1 MTMTGA
7 PVVLTEKLR
16 KPEPAG
22 LSRRRLEDRL
32 LNDTRSRLHLVVAP
46 PGSGKTTLLAAVA
59 AATSSPVAW
68 YRVTAD
74 DAAEPALVA
83 HLGRALDEALQ
94 IGHAAA
100 TMSDLLE
107 ALEAWPGA
115 SAVLILDDLHE
126 VAGSRAERALEQFIE
141 LRPHG
146 LRVLVGSRRQPE
158 INIPRLRVSGLLQ
171 EISSEDL
178 RFRSWEVEELFQAV
192 FHEPLSPES
201 AAALTRRTGGW
212 AAGLQLFHLATAGRS
227 AVDRQR
233 AVDDLG
239 GRSKLVRSYLARN
252 VLAELPEDRRQFLLR
267 TCTLGS
273 LTGELCDALLETTGS
288 RKVLDEL
295 EQQQLFTSSEDDG
308 ETFRYHQVLRTHLEW
323 ALVQEYGAAGA
334 RQWYSRSGALLESIG
349 DDRGA
354 VHAHARA
361 EDWGAVARLLQVR
374 GGSGGDPAAGAD
386 LLLPASVVEHDPWL
400 SLAEARRRVRE
411 GSLAAAV
418 DAFRRAENL
427 LDEPDF
433 RDICRRERAVAALW
447 GKGRGGSPSWDREAD
462 HWSVQLRAA
471 TSHAPRVV
479 AAPGRALPRQMGRRP
494 PLTGADRL
502 GQGLTALV
510 IGDFTAA
517 AELLRSVHD
526 EPAADT
532 VHRLIAQ
539 LAVAVLDIVTSSGD
553 DPSGQLGRIAL
564 DAELAGLPWVARLAR
579 GLEDAAL
586 LALGSAPWRM
596 RSCLDLLAECDR
608 TGDDWGAALLRLATA
623 IGGRIAG
630 ADVGESE
637 FADAAR
643 RFRNLDAPVL
653 VSWAEALQAVAV
665 VASGSTRG
673 PIFAAEVARQAQA
686 VRLSG
691 PAALALAAGA
701 SGNPESAGAG
711 PAGLAGSVPSAP
723 SVTAEHGVRPHPA
736 ADSTGTAADMQTI
749 RRIAQAML
757 AVRDTQSG
765 DRADVTANR
774 TVTTAPPS
782 SSSSAA
788 HPDRGMAEAET
799 LSPEKGHVHSGPVD
813 GGPSKHMPNDAAP
826 NDAAPG
832 DAAPGD
838 AALGDAALG
847 DAEPGDAEPGD
858 ADLRHWAMRRWAMP
872 HPAMRCRQTCTPSAG
887 TPTAVTPSA
896 GTPADGDLH
905 TPVLRITCFG
915 SFEIEVDGRPVNLA
929 VLRPR
934 ARALLRLL
942 CLSPHR
948 DVHREYLVDALWPG
962 TDLAVGTRRLQ
973 VAMSSVRQV
982 LEHAGLRGSDVLARQ
997 GDAYRLAPPPGSV
1010 IDVQAFEVA
1019 LQEGN
1024 AAAARGDADQ
1034 AMTCR
1039 AAALTH
1045 YRGDA
1050 LPEDGPA
1057 EYVVAERER
1066 LRLAAAA
1073 AAAALAQ
1080 DCRTLGHPRQA
1091 LAAAR
1096 RSVQLDPYQDL
1107 GWRLLIQLH
1116 EESGDN
1122 SAAALARRDHARV
1135 QAELEL
1141 VTG

>member
-16 KPEPAG
+16 KPEVAG

-59 AATSSPVAW
+59 AATSGPVAW

-74 DAAEPALVA
+74 DAAEPSLVA
-83 HLGRALDEALQ
+83 HLGRALDEALE
-94 IGHAAA
+94 IGRAAT

-107 ALEAWPGA
+107 ALEARPGA
-115 SAVLILDDLHE
+115 SALLVLDDLHE

-192 FHEPLSPES
+192 FREPLSPES

-374 GGSGGDPAAGAD
+374 SATGGDPAAGAD

-411 GSLAAAV
+411 GSLTAAV
-418 DAFRRAENL
+418 EAFRRAENL

-447 GKGRGGSPSWDREAD
+447 VKGRGGGPRWGPEAD

-471 TSHAPRVV
+471 TAQAS
-479 AAPGRALPRQMGRRP
+479 RALATPSRDLPSQTLGRSAP
-494 PLTGADRL
+494 TTAERL
-502 GQGLTALV
+502 GQGLAALV
-510 IGDFTAA
+510 SGDFAA
-517 AELLRSVHD
+517 ATEHLGSVQD
-526 EPAADT
+526 EPTADSA
-532 VHRLIAQ
+532 HRLIAQ
-539 LAVAVLDIVTSSGD
+539 LAGAVLDIVASGD
-553 DPSGQLGRIAL
+553 DDRSGQLGRIAL
-564 DAELAGLPWVARLAR
+564 EAELVGLPWVARLAR
-579 GLEDAAL
+579 GLEDAVL

-630 ADVGESE
+630 VDVGDSE
-637 FADAAR
+637 FGDAAQ
-643 RFRNLDAPVL
+643 RFRDLDAPVL
-653 VSWAEALQAVAV
+653 ASWAEALQAVAM
-665 VASGSTRG
+665 VAAGSTRG
-673 PIFAAEVARQAQA
+673 QSFAAEVARRAHA
-686 VRLSG
+686 ARLSG
-691 PAALALAAGA
+691 PAALALTVVA
-701 SGNPESAGAG
+701 SGRPDSAGSQTV
-711 PAGLAGSVPSAP
+711 PTMLAAQGRPQIPGVLSGSSPH
-723 SVTAEHGVRPHPA
+723 VTAA
-736 ADSTGTAADMQTI
+736 FSGTAADMLAI
-749 RRIAQAML
+749 RRIGQAVL
-757 AVRDTQSG
+757 GFRFTAAG
-765 DRADVTANR
+765 DRADVSTGGTALTDEGRADGGHIDTVQPAAAPTDAGR
-774 TVTTAPPS
+774 TRETSTDAVPTTTLTDKAPTDSALNGAAPPD
-782 SSSSAA
+782 ATGT
-788 HPDRGMAEAET
+788 DRMAT
-799 LSPEKGHVHSGPVD
+799 
-813 GGPSKHMPNDAAP
+813 
-826 NDAAPG
+826 
-832 DAAPGD
+832 
-838 AALGDAALG
+838 
-847 DAEPGDAEPGD
+847 
-858 ADLRHWAMRRWAMP
+858 
-872 HPAMRCRQTCTPSAG
+872 
-887 TPTAVTPSA
+887 A
-896 GTPADGDLH
+896 GTPAADDPR
-905 TPVLRITCFG
+905 TPVLRISCFG
-915 SFEIEVDGRPVNLA
+915 GFDIEVDGRPVNLA

-973 VAMSSVRQV
+973 VAMSSVRQM

-1010 IDVQAFEVA
+1010 IDVQAFETAV
-1019 LQEGN
+1019 QQGN
-1024 AAAARGDADQ
+1024 AAAARGDADE
-1034 AMTCR
+1034 AMQVRT
-1039 AAALTH
+1039 AALAH
-1045 YRGDA
+1045 YRGDV

-1057 EYVVAERER
+1057 DHVVAERER

-1080 DCRTLGHPRQA
+1080 DCRTLGHAGQA

-1107 GWRLLIQLH
+1107 GWHLLIELH

-1135 QAELEL
+1135 QAELDL